1 MRLFVALE
9 LPQPIARAL
18 ADADIAPNA
27 GVRRVPPEQMHV
39 TLHFIGDADAGELR
53 RALARVHGK
62 PCLVTVE
69 GVGRFAVGGG
79 RRILW
84 AGVTESP
91 ELLELHTACGSALA
105 TTGFRVER
113 RRFVPHVTLA
123 RLAPSAPASI
133 VNRFLRASS
142 GKRFGE
148 FVATR
153 FVLYDSVAVTNG
165 IRYEVVDSW
174 ELS

>member
-27 GVRRVPPEQMHV
+27 GVRLVPPEQMHV

-84 AGVTESP
+84 AGVKETP

-105 TTGFRVER
+105 TTGFQVER

-123 RLAPSAPASI
+123 RLTASASAS
-133 VNRFLRASS
+133 VVDRCLRTCS
-142 GKRFGE
+142 GRRFGE
-148 FVATR
+148 FLARR
-153 FVLYDSVAVTNG
+153 FVLYDSVSAGNG
-165 IRYEVVDSW
+165 IRYEVIDTYS
-174 ELS
+174 LS